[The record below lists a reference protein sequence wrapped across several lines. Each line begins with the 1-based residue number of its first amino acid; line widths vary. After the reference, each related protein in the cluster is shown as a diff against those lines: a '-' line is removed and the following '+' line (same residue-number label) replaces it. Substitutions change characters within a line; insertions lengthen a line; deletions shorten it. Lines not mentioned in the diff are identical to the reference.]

1 MDDAE
6 AVQMAQT
13 VGDLIQHSR
22 HIAFTSLGQ
31 GTISM
36 GLLDDIRKRRLTQLE
51 SDVEEGSTLLLGVVA
66 DDWLGLA
73 GALMPDGRYKRVKLT
88 IRMIVALTE
97 KSSLL
102 AGDFIELYQHALDS
116 HVTAVPFSGEDDR
129 TVASR
134 AQLFGFVDFE
144 GTHLDDMTR
153 HLIAGVANSDDV
165 WFELGFTDQ
174 TFCLVDDL
182 LDCLLDVVAA
192 RLRRVTL
199 LLIASLAV
207 LDTTAT
213 SAMSLLLLGFCRGG
227 LSSAVSWWI
236 GCRFSWWWGS
246 LRCRI

>member
-13 VGDLIQHSR
+13 VGDLVQHSR

-36 GLLDDIRKRRLTQLE
+36 GLLDDIRKRRLAQLE
-51 SDVEEGSTLLLGVVA
+51 SDVEEGGTLLLSVVA

-73 GALMPDGRYKRVKLT
+73 GALMDHTKRVKLT
-88 IRMIVALTE
+88 IWMIVALTE

-116 HVTAVPFSGEDDR
+116 HVTTVPFSGEDDG
-129 TVASR
+129 TVAAR
-134 AQLFGFVDFE
+134 AQLLGFVDFK
-144 GTHLDDMTR
+144 GTHLDDMTG
-153 HLIAGVANSDDV
+153 HFVAGVTDGDDV
-165 WFELGFTDQ
+165 WFQLGFTDQ
-174 TFCLVDDL
+174 AFCFVDNL
-182 LDCLLDVVAA
+182 LNRLLDVVPA
-192 RLRRVTL
+192 RLRRITL
-199 LLIASLAV
+199 LLVASLAV

-227 LSSAVSWWI
+227 LSGAFSWWI
-236 GCRFSWWWGS
+236 GCRFTWWWGS
-246 LRCRI
+246 LRC